1 MSIKPKILLQV
12 CCAPDA
18 TVAAER
24 LRAEYTVGV
33 YFYNPNIHPG
43 EEYDKRVQELARL
56 APQIGAENYS
66 APYDPERWFEAVKGY
81 EHEPEKGVRCHICFR
96 LRLEA
101 TAGAAKELG
110 FDLYGTVLT
119 VSPHKDAEL
128 INRLG
133 REIGT
138 RYGVEYFESNFK
150 KKDGFK
156 RSLELSKQFGLY
168 RQDYCGCVFSR
179 LEREQTNRGDHERS
193 AVL

>member
-1 MSIKPKILLQV
+1 MKPKILFQV

-24 LRAEYTVGV
+24 LRDEYAIGV
-33 YFYNPNIHPG
+33 YFFNPNIHPDA
-43 EEYDKRVQELARL
+43 EYHKRVQEMERL
-56 APQIGAENYS
+56 APQIGVVNYP
-66 APYDPERWFEAVKGY
+66 APYEPEKWFEAVKGY
-81 EHEPEKGVRCHICFR
+81 EHEPEKGARCHICFR

-101 TAGAAKELG
+101 TAAAAKELG
-110 FDLYGTVLT
+110 IGLFGTVLT

-133 REIGT
+133 RDIGAL
-138 RYGVEYFESNFK
+138 YCVEYFESNFK
-150 KKDGFK
+150 KRDGFK
-156 RSLELSKQFGLY
+156 RSLELSKEFGLY

-179 LEREQTNRGDHERS
+179 LERELTYRGNDERS